1 MTIAKVISVSYK
13 FENGSVYV
21 YVTMQRREPMNDQ
34 FIMKFYSPKSMD
46 NFCMLDAR
54 LRGLNVR
61 ARNRDEFETIY
72 KRAKAEFLQ
81 TVNVMREGITSPIIY
96 PSDHADSL
104 SNF

>member
-21 YVTMQRREPMNDQ
+21 YVTMQRREPMNDI

-81 TVNVMREGITSPIIY
+81 TVNVMRAGITSPIIY
-96 PSDHADSL
+96 SSGHENIL